1 MKIAYTIKETAEAL
15 GCGMNTTYNLVNS
28 GQLKSFKFGKKI
40 MIPVQSIEEIIK
52 DKAKTLRTLKN
63 NSKKNT

>member
-40 MIPVQSIEEIIK
+40 RIPAQSINERRKE
-52 DKAKTLRTLKN
+52 KAERLGMKN
-63 NSKKNT
+63 C

>member
-40 MIPVQSIEEIIK
+40 MVPSESIEELIK
-52 DKAKTLRTLKN
+52 SKA
-63 NSKKNT
+63 SE

>member
-40 MIPVQSIEEIIK
+40 MIPAQSINKLIK
-52 DKAKTLRTLKN
+52 EKAERL
-63 NSKKNT
+63 

>member
-15 GCGMNTTYNLVNS
+15 GCGMNTAYILVNS

-40 MIPVQSIEEIIK
+40 MIPAQSIEELIK
-52 DKAKTLRTLKN
+52 NKTCA
-63 NSKKNT
+63 S

>member
-15 GCGMNTTYNLVNS
+15 GCGMNTAYNLVNS

-40 MIPVQSIEEIIK
+40 MIPAQSINELIK
-52 DKAKTLRTLKN
+52 EKAERL
-63 NSKKNT
+63 

>member
-40 MIPVQSIEEIIK
+40 MIPAQSIQKIINE
-52 DKAKTLRTLKN
+52 DKQNVDTSTTRKRN
-63 NSKKNT
+63 